1 MTKEMTNG
9 VYAMIW
15 TVLAVMAG
23 YGFAPVI
30 GWVAIPVSLFMILIV
45 FAVVFLPTASED
57 REAEGVL
64 MAVIFIF
71 GAYGAWATIHPVVAI
86 IIVAPILIVAIATD
100 NRQTV
105 KNPA

>member
-1 MTKEMTNG
+1 MTKEMING
-9 VYAMIW
+9 LIAMGW

-23 YGFAPVI
+23 YGFAPFI
-30 GWVAIPVSLFMILIV
+30 GWVAIPVTLFMIFIV
-45 FAVVFLPTASED
+45 FAVMFLPTASKD
-57 REAEGVL
+57 REAENIL

-86 IIVAPILIVAIATD
+86 IIVAPILIVAIVTD